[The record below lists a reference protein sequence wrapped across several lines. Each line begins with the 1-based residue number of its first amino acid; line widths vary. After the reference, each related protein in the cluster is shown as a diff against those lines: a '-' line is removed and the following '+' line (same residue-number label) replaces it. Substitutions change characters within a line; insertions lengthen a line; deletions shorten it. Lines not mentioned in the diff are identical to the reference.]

1 MPTFRDHRRTARL
14 GRVAGELTELLAA
27 WRRGDTGAR
36 DRLVGA
42 VYPELRAIAHRQ
54 LAGERSNHTLQ
65 PTALVNEAYL
75 RLSGLDRI
83 AWQDRAHFVRVA
95 ARLMREILVDHARR
109 RNAAKRDGGERVT
122 LTNLDF
128 ADGSAGVDIVGLD
141 AALARLDELD
151 PDKGRIVELRY
162 FGGLTIEETAHAL
175 GLSPATVKR
184 HWQAARIWLFD
195 ALSDQ
200 R

>member
-1 MPTFRDHRRTARL
+1 M
-14 GRVAGELTELLAA
+14 AGDLTQLLAA

-36 DRLVGA
+36 DRLVSA
-42 VYPELRAIAHRQ
+42 VYPELHAIAHRQ
-54 LAGERSNHTLQ
+54 LAGERNNHTLQ

-83 AWQDRAHFVRVA
+83 EWQDRTHFVRVA

-128 ADGSAGVDIVGLD
+128 ADEASAVDIVGLD
-141 AALARLDELD
+141 AALSRLEALD
-151 PDKGRIVELRY
+151 ADKGCVVELRY
-162 FGGLTIEETAHAL
+162 FGGLTIEETARAL
-175 GLSPATVKR
+175 ELSPATVKR

-195 ALSDQ
+195 ALTD
-200 R
+200 RP